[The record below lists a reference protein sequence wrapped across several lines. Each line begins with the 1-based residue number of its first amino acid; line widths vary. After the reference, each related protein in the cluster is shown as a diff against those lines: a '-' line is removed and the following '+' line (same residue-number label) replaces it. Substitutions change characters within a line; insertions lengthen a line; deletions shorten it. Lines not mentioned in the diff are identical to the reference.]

1 MKNIIEECYLN
12 MENKEKI
19 FAVYSDINSEDKK
32 LTYGEIKNTI
42 IATTSSIIAIG
53 IRELVIGP
61 FVLNPLTIESAG
73 AGAVA
78 SAIPP
83 NIIDKYSGIFKI

>member
-42 IATTSSIIAIG
+42 IAINIKIFII
-53 IRELVIGP
+53 VQ
-61 FVLNPLTIESAG
+61 
-73 AGAVA
+73 
-78 SAIPP
+78 
-83 NIIDKYSGIFKI
+83 IIDFFLRSIFLLNGKY

>member
-42 IATTSSIIAIG
+42 IAINKIIGVNNYKKAIG
-53 IRELVIGP
+53 IL
-61 FVLNPLTIESAG
+61 IE
-73 AGAVA
+73 
-78 SAIPP
+78 
-83 NIIDKYSGIFKI
+83 NKL